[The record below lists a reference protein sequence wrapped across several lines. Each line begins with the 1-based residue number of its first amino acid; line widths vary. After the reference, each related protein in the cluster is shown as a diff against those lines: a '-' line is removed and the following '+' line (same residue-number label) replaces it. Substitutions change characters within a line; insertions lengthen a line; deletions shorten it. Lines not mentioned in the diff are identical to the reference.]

1 MTRFLALHQSAWRM
15 AGLDSRQSTCRTC
28 IMILPRHLVSAINRT
43 PLALVQKGVELAFG
57 QALRQHPDLFDR
69 LGEHAAKSFGF
80 RPSDLDLGF
89 VVHPSTPAIRVYRA
103 KKMPR
108 VDAAMSGPM
117 LTLLAL
123 LEGRIDGDA
132 VFFSRELK
140 VTGDMEAMLALRNG
154 LDNCGFDL
162 PRDLAGLAGPL
173 AFPARRIAEVVR
185 ERALAGMA

>member
-1 MTRFLALHQSAWRM
+1 M
-15 AGLDSRQSTCRTC
+15 
-28 IMILPRHLVSAINRT
+28 LPKRLVLAINHT
-43 PLALVQKGVELAFG
+43 PLALVQKGVEIAFR
-57 QALRQHPDLFDR
+57 QALRQHPGLFDR

-80 RPSDLDLGF
+80 SPTDLDLGF
-89 VVHPSTPAIRVYRA
+89 VVQPDKPMIRAYRQTR
-103 KKMPR
+103 MPR

-117 LTLLAL
+117 VTLLAL

-162 PRDLAGLAGPL
+162 PRDLSALAGPL
-173 AFPARRIAEVVR
+173 AFPARRIAEKVR
-185 ERALAGMA
+185 ERAMAGMA